1 MSLLKTFQ
9 EVIDLVGPTAA
20 QALVA
25 RYGGTDIRVPIGKMG
40 RGEIKR
46 CLIEMMGEEVATKF
60 MQHYGGDRLYVP
72 RCQDFLRLER
82 NREIIAKYDRGDV
95 SVNDL
100 ALEYA
105 LTSRRITDILKTAP
119 PPAMEVK

>member
-25 RYGGTDIRVPIGKMG
+25 RYGGTGIAMPTGKMAG
-40 RGEIKR
+40 GKFKR
-46 CLIEMMGEEVATKF
+46 CLIELMGEEAAIKL

-72 RCQDFLRLER
+72 RCQDFSRLER

-95 SVNDL
+95 SANDL

-105 LTSRRITDILKTAP
+105 LTSRHITNILKTVP
-119 PPAMEVK
+119 PPSLGMK